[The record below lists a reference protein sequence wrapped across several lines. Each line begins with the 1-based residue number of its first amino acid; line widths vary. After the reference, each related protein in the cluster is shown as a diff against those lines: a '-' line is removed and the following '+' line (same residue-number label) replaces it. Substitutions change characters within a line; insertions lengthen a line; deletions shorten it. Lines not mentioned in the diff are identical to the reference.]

1 MSFEKEILGKS
12 FGSKSIAR
20 WISFPVQ
27 SSGPGSKYSFERKG
41 GWLIV
46 KKH

>member
-1 MSFEKEILGKS
+1 MAFEKEILGKS

-27 SSGPGSKYSFERKG
+27 SSGPGYKYSF
-41 GWLIV
+41 
-46 KKH
+46 